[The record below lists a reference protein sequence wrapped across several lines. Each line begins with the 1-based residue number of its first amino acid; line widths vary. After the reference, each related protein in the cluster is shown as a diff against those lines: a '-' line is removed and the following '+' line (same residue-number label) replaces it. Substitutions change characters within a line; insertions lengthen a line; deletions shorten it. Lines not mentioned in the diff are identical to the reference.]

1 MRRVLI
7 ALAISFLGPC
17 ALADEAAI
25 EKYRNFLPEELLA
38 LSEEERHSSVPW
50 IYTSAAI
57 TTISTIGDLDTQS
70 KLNALMYGAMNDF
83 EGAKKAF
90 QSDLGEE
97 PTGRLTVSQLHT
109 LAYRASRQNM
119 TRVSLLFGFTG
130 GLMDSSRALV
140 KGTLK
145 IHDENI
151 AHPINHVWIEC
162 DRANLECDYRQI
174 ALILPD
180 EDSWVQT
187 YLISEIASETYRV
200 TRWEGRQIDATPMDT
215 DGCRISQLNL
225 DFEADEYFEVARNNG
240 AGDCETSLGVTL
252 PRLEKPRVSQII
264 DGQELIHEEFNKI
277 AREAY
282 SFLASEYRA
291 RIDKALTVKE

>member
-7 ALAISFLGPC
+7 ALAMTLLGPF

-38 LSEEERHSSVPW
+38 LSEEERHSSVPIMYSW
-50 IYTSAAI
+50 AAKTAVSPVGEI
-57 TTISTIGDLDTQS
+57 DAQS
-70 KLNALMYGAMNDF
+70 KLNALMYGAMNNL

-109 LAYRASRQNM
+109 LTYRASRQNM
-119 TRVSLLFGFTG
+119 TRVSFLFGFAG

-145 IHDENI
+145 ILDEKI
-151 AHPINHVWIEC
+151 AYPINHVWIEC
-162 DRANLECDYRQI
+162 DQVKSECKYRQI
-174 ALILPD
+174 ALIVPD
-180 EDSWVQT
+180 EDSWAQT

-200 TRWEGRQIDATPMDT
+200 TRWEGRQIDATPMYT
-215 DGCRISQLNL
+215 GGCRISQLNL

-240 AGDCETSLGVTL
+240 AGDCETSLGLTL

-291 RIDKALTVKE
+291 RIDEALTVKE